1 MADRIELSELETYL
15 YHSADILRTHVD
27 ASDYK
32 MYVFPLLFFK
42 RICDVYDE
50 ETEKKKAELGD
61 AFFFYPEKTIHR
73 FSIPEGCHWRDV
85 RNATENIGVAIV
97 DAFRGIE
104 DATDQSSRACLVM
117 QHGPTKTV
125 CPMKP

>member
-50 ETEKKKAELGD
+50 ETEKKKQNLV
-61 AFFFYPEKTIHR
+61 THS
-73 FSIPEGCHWRDV
+73 FSILKRPFTDFP
-85 RNATENIGVAIV
+85 
-97 DAFRGIE
+97 FRRMPLE
-104 DATDQSSRACLVM
+104 RC
-117 QHGPTKTV
+117 TKRH
-125 CPMKP
+125 

>member
-1 MADRIELSELETYL
+1 MGRSKTIS
-15 YHSADILRTHVD
+15 VWQ
-27 ASDYK
+27 
-32 MYVFPLLFFK
+32 
-42 RICDVYDE
+42 
-50 ETEKKKAELGD
+50 AELGD

-104 DATDQSSRACLVM
+104 DANGSVLQGVFGHAAWTNKNRLPDETLKNLIEHFSS
-117 QHGPTKTV
+117 KTAI
-125 CPMKP
+125 